1 MFLYDKVDGKAL
13 DMQDDIDG
21 NIGDT
26 PFLDHTKTND
36 RDLGTSQG
44 LYWSGLMRMFTFLES
59 KLVL

>member
-1 MFLYDKVDGKAL
+1 MFLYDKVVGKAL

-44 LYWSGLMRMFTFLES
+44 LY
-59 KLVL
+59 